1 MAEKNSTLVRNSRY
15 VSGGEAEIGLNT
27 IEWWERTTFTTSPDD
42 TTYVVEKKFVGRLD
56 LITAV
61 YLEEPRYW
69 WLVAQYNN
77 LLDPHGE
84 VTEGR
89 VLYIPS
95 LDRVKLLMSGK
106 TGGVPSTR
114 EVPLAILPVV

>member
-15 VSGGEAEIGLNT
+15 VSGGETEVGTNT
-27 IEWWERTTFTTSPDD
+27 IEWWERTKFTTSPDD
-42 TTYVVEKKFVGRLD
+42 STYVVEKKFVGRLD

-61 YLEEPRYW
+61 FLGEPRYW

-77 LLDPHGE
+77 LLDPYDE
-84 VTEGR
+84 ITEGR
-89 VLYIPS
+89 VLYIPT
-95 LDRVKLLMSGK
+95 LDRVKLLMNGK

>member
-15 VSGGEAEIGLNT
+15 VSGGESEVNQNA
-27 IEWWERTTFTTSPDD
+27 IEWWERSSFTTNSDD

-56 LITAV
+56 LIAA
-61 YLEEPRYW
+61 LFLGEPRYW
-69 WLVAQYNN
+69 WLVAQYNSV
-77 LLDPHGE
+77 LDPFDE
-84 VTEGR
+84 IEEGR
-89 VLYIPS
+89 ILYIPS
-95 LDRVKLLMSGK
+95 LDRVRLLLSGK

>member
-15 VSGGEAEIGLNT
+15 VSGGETEVGTNT
-27 IEWWERTTFTTSPDD
+27 IEWWERANFTTSPDD
-42 TTYVVEKKFVGRLD
+42 STYVVEKKFVGRLD

-61 YLEEPRYW
+61 HLTEPRYW
-69 WLVAQYNN
+69 WVVAQYNN
-77 LLDPHGE
+77 ILDPYSE
-84 VTEGR
+84 ITEGR

-95 LDRVKLLMSGK
+95 LDRVKLLLDGK